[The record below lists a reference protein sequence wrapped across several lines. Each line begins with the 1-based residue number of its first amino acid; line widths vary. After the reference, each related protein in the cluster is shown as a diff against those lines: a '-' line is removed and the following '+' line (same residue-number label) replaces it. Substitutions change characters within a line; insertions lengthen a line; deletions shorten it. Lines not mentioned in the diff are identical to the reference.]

1 MGVVE
6 RSYETVESYLSALER
21 SYDSF
26 GVNQTTLAVEP
37 RRYERERERALAG
50 SVDVYTRV
58 VNDSGEVLR
67 VHRESDLV
75 LPATRT
81 ATEPFE
87 RVACAAVEEQTGVSC
102 RIDGVD
108 EVTILGVRN
117 RANGHG
123 SVYRLAIVFEASA
136 RAGSTNG
143 DAVWHSGSQ
152 EAVLSW

>member
-1 MGVVE
+1 MGAVE
-6 RSYETVESYLSALER
+6 QSYEAVESYLSTLER

-87 RVACAAVEEQTGVSC
+87 RVARAAVEEQTGVDC
-102 RIDGVD
+102 RIDGLD
-108 EVTILGVRN
+108 EVTILGIRN
-117 RANGHG
+117 RANGHD
-123 SVYRLAIVFEASA
+123 SVYRLAIVFEASP
-136 RAGSTNG
+136 RTGSTNG

-152 EAVLSW
+152 EAALSW